1 VAGDASAAA
10 AIPGAK
16 TAITWAASGSDAPT
30 LFYALPELHY
40 PGNLNVVQVI
50 RDTVEEHGW
59 HGRRIFIEGGVP
71 VDYSEVLNRAGR
83 YAQALVRLGVG
94 PGDRVLLRLP
104 DSVDLV
110 SALLAVFQLR
120 AVAIP
125 TFMQL
130 RAEEV
135 AFRIHDADVSVVVT
149 DAAELQLVEQAL
161 GDDGHVKVLT
171 SSRDHRGLCACVDD
185 LVGPDEAQQS
195 VIPTHSDD
203 VALILYTSGT
213 TGPPKGACHTHRDLL
228 AVCDSYARYSL
239 RLSPDDVIAGPPPIP
254 FALGFGLFVLFPLR
268 FGCTA
273 VVGLD
278 KQPKALIRA
287 CGDFHVTVLAAVPTY
302 YSLLLREEAVRNG
315 GLKRV
320 QRFMCGG
327 EPLPDGVA
335 DDWIGVTAQPLTQ
348 FLGTTEMLH
357 IFIAPMPDCPPPRG
371 ALGRPV
377 PGYNVVLRDP
387 QTFQPVDRGQE
398 GILTVTGPTGTKYW
412 KRPDKQG
419 EAVRDGW
426 NVIPDVL
433 REENDGYLYFVARAD
448 DMIMSGGMR
457 ISPAQVESALSR
469 HPSVVESACVAAPD
483 PHGVRPSV
491 IKAYVVLAE
500 GIRGGDE
507 LARELQDFVKANAA
521 PYLYPRLV
529 EFVQALPRTA
539 SGKLMR
545 RALQERARES
555 GEGA

>member
-1 VAGDASAAA
+1 MAGDAVAAT

-16 TAITWAASGSDAPT
+16 TAVRWAARGGAAPT

-50 RDTVEEHGW
+50 RDTVEQHGW
-59 HGRRIFIEGGVP
+59 HNRRVFIEGGVP

-135 AFRIHDADVSVVVT
+135 AFRVDDADVSVVVT
-149 DAAELQLVEQAL
+149 EAAELPLVEEAL
-161 GDDGHVKVLT
+161 ADDGHVKILT
-171 SSRDHRGLCACVDD
+171 TSRDHRGLCASVED
-185 LVGPDEAQQS
+185 LVEPAEAQQS
-195 VIPTHSDD
+195 VAPTHPDD

-239 RLSPDDVIAGPPPIP
+239 QLSPDDVIAGPPPIP

-273 VVGLD
+273 VVGMD
-278 KQPKALIRA
+278 RQPKALIRA
-287 CGDFHVTVLAAVPTY
+287 CSEFDVTVLAAVPTY

-315 GLKRV
+315 ALRGV
-320 QRFMCGG
+320 QKFICGG
-327 EPLPDGVA
+327 EPLPDGVV
-335 DDWIGVTAQPLTQ
+335 DEWIGVTAQPLTQ

-357 IFIAPMPDCPPPRG
+357 IFIAPIPGCAPPRG

-387 QTFQPVDRGQE
+387 ESFQPVDRGQE

-433 REENDGYLYFVARAD
+433 REDRDGYLYFVARAD

-483 PHGVRPSV
+483 PHGIRPSV

-507 LARELQDFVKANAA
+507 LARELQEFVKANAA

-529 EFVQALPRTA
+529 EFVEALPRTA
-539 SGKLMR
+539 SGKLLR
-545 RALQERARES
+545 RALQERARNS
-555 GEGA
+555 VEGA